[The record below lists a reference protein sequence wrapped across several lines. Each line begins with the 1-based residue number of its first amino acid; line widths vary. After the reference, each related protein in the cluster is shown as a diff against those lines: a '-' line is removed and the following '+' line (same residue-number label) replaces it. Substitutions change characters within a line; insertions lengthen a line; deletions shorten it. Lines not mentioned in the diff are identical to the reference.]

1 MSGPEPTMSDHIAEL
16 RARQA
21 RAREMGG
28 EEGLKRHR
36 ESGRLPV
43 RERIEML
50 IDPEMVHLTRK
61 FEQQDG
67 RESSLG
73 SKMRARMRAETP
85 RPASHME
92 RNSRFGRM
100 LNASPCASP
109 GGSRAA
115 SPCAFR

>member
-50 IDPEMVHLTRK
+50 IDPDSWFEIGALALPEM
-61 FEQQDG
+61 
-67 RESSLG
+67 
-73 SKMRARMRAETP
+73 
-85 RPASHME
+85 RPCDP
-92 RNSRFGRM
+92 
-100 LNASPCASP
+100 LV
-109 GGSRAA
+109 
-115 SPCAFR
+115 